1 MDKIALNKFSEFLL
15 SLFEKLVKIAAESLY
30 NIDYESVKNNGYT
43 GEDDKKKAIF
53 SMMFMISNDGGKSF
67 RWFLTE
73 EQKKWVL
80 KELMKKLSSNNSISA
95 ETFFDTFINFKFNNG
110 GMVSYFKTTGRE
122 TEYIVNFKEEK
133 YIIGRGYEEDWEKQD
148 ETLINMKNNLTSQI
162 GDPFVYLEEIWAFE
176 NVPFFYFDMGSITD
190 LQIRLY
196 ALLPLFSINVS
207 PNNQALFL
215 QERITLFKK
224 IEQIISYGKL
234 FLESFTS
241 LQENIQKD
249 IEEIQSH
256 AIRSAVAAIMIR
268 NFSHHH
274 GSHVLPRIQI
284 NTDNAKDVQQYLLY
298 LQEKTALLN
307 IINVYDPIPEG
318 KVSIKDAIDFFRN
331 NSGVKLFLNYFAE
344 ASKKENVYVY
354 IDESCEKNDYC
365 ISPGYGE
372 LGKHALYVFL
382 ENFIRNLLK
391 HSQPLP
397 SGNGNLGIFV
407 KYSENGV
414 FIDITISSKNYFLI
428 KDSVFCT
435 EIDAQEIVERIKT
448 IINTE
453 KLIHSDG
460 KTNFDHPGLKEMRI
474 CANILM
480 GKNPGLIEKD
490 TLLLV
495 LEHYTD
501 KDNNYYSIGYQFR
514 VPKGKFVLEGNK
526 ENIEKLKKGEEV
538 KPDFIVFNMDNEN
551 INLAFKNWD
560 LLPQRICLIG
570 NENDFSCPDNWSN
583 WVGWIKKRSIF
594 IQNEEWQNK
603 KVIDEKNQYSFLLNN
618 WYEKIFNEKEIEVKI
633 DHEHLNGYNN
643 DIFASNSSSNGHKF
657 LFYHSETWC
666 NCGEDIVKLKF
677 STNSAYRIVRF
688 LGTSY
693 QQLNSPENIIIPLEI
708 KCVLGF
714 KILIVDEEI
723 FKIYKDLPDEDK
735 KDLLKKLNIE
745 FLSENDLMRYN
756 FQNYDCIVLHLGM
769 LDVNEKLYWI
779 SPDCLP
785 PYVRIVT
792 GRAKSL
798 PEKILNNC
806 LWANSRLID
815 RSMFI
820 RAFESEDVFDIKYKI
835 FKECLL

>member
-15 SLFEKLVKIAAESLY
+15 SLCEKLVKIAAESLY

-43 GEDDKKKAIF
+43 GEDDKKKVIF
-53 SMMFMISNDGGKSF
+53 SMMFMISNDGGESF
-67 RWFLTE
+67 RWFLTK

-80 KELMKKLSSNNSISA
+80 SKLNEKFSNVNSISA
-95 ETFFDTFINFKFNNG
+95 EEFFETFINFKFYEG
-110 GMVSYFKTTGRE
+110 GMVSYFKKTGRE
-122 TEYIVNFKEEK
+122 TEYIVNFKDEK
-133 YIIGRGYEEDWEKQD
+133 YIIGEGYKKDWESQD
-148 ETLINMKNNLTSQI
+148 KTLEDMKKELPSQI

-176 NVPFFYFDMGSITD
+176 NVPFFYFDMGSIID

-207 PNNQALFL
+207 TNNQALSL

-284 NTDNAKDVQQYLLY
+284 NNDTNAKDVQQYLLY
-298 LQEKTALLN
+298 LQEKTAFLN

-331 NSGVKLFLNYFAE
+331 NNGVKLFLKYFAE
-344 ASKKENVYVY
+344 ASEKDNVYVY
-354 IDESCEKNDYC
+354 NNESCENDYC

-372 LGKHALYVFL
+372 LGKHALYVIL

-397 SGNGNLGIFV
+397 SGNGDLGIFV

-414 FIDITISSKNYFLI
+414 FIDITISSENYFLI
-428 KDSVFCT
+428 NDGVFCNET
-435 EIDAQEIVERIKT
+435 NASNIIEEIKQ

-453 KLIHSDG
+453 ELIHSDG
-460 KTNFDHPGLKEMRI
+460 KTNFDYPGLKEMRI
-474 CANILM
+474 CANMLM
-480 GKNPGLIEKD
+480 GKNPGLIEKG
-490 TLLLV
+490 TLLPV
-495 LEHYTD
+495 LETHIIND
-501 KDNNYYSIGYQFR
+501 KKYYSISYTFKI
-514 VPKGKFVLEGNK
+514 PKGRFVLQGNK
-526 ENIEKLKKGEEV
+526 ENIEKLKNGEEV
-538 KPDFIVFNMDNEN
+538 KPDFIVFNMNDEN

-560 LLPQRICLIG
+560 LLPQRICWIG
-570 NENDFSCPDNWSN
+570 NENDFGCPDNWSK
-583 WVGWIKKRSIF
+583 WIGWIKKRSIF

-603 KVIDEKNQYSFLLNN
+603 KVIDEKNQYSFLLKK
-618 WYEKIFNEKEIEVKI
+618 WYKKIFNEKEIEIKI
-633 DHEHLNGYNN
+633 HHNDLNVYNKN
-643 DIFASNSSSNGHKF
+643 IFAPGSAGNTQKF
-657 LFYHSETWC
+657 HFYHSDPPC

-688 LGTSY
+688 LGDNY
-693 QQLNSPENIIIPLEI
+693 HQLNSTEDLIIPLEI
-708 KCVLGF
+708 KSALGF

-723 FKIYKDLPDEDK
+723 FKIYNELLDNKNN
-735 KDLLKKLNIE
+735 LLKELNIE
-745 FLSENDLMRYN
+745 FVSENHLKSDN
-756 FQNYDCIVLHLGM
+756 FQNYDCIVLHLGIF
-769 LDVNEKLYWI
+769 DVNENLYWI

-815 RSMFI
+815 RSVFI